1 MKIRVLN
8 ILEQTMADGPGFRTA
23 IYCAGC
29 KHACKGCHNP
39 QSWDF
44 NAGKWME
51 VEELLEIIK
60 ADDLSDVSFS
70 GGDPFYQ
77 VEGFTELARRIK
89 EETNK
94 TIWCWTGFT
103 LEEIQ
108 ASAQLSQLLP
118 YLDVLVDGPF
128 ILEQRDTDLL
138 FREAPTRG
146 SSIFTG
152 TLPRTTSPG
161 RLPWSLCV
169 SSLTS
174 FRDSAGLSPS
184 TAQSGTGLP
193 RQWYPPCPQP
203 GRWLFF
209 VRP

>member
-1 MKIRVLN
+1 MRIRVLD
-8 ILEQTMADGPGFRTA
+8 ILHQTMADGPGFRTA

-51 VEELLEIIK
+51 VEELLEIVK

-89 EETNK
+89 EETSK

-108 ASAQLSQLLP
+108 ASAQMSQMLP

-128 ILEQRDTDLL
+128 ILEQRGTDLL
-138 FREAPTRG
+138 FRG
-146 SSIFTG
+146 SPNQRIIYLHGNPPQDDIPG
-152 TLPRTTSPG
+152 TVPLEPLR
-161 RLPWSLCV
+161 
-169 SSLTS
+169 
-174 FRDSAGLSPS
+174 
-184 TAQSGTGLP
+184 
-193 RQWYPPCPQP
+193 
-203 GRWLFF
+203 
-209 VRP
+209 